1 MTESAHVNILVVD
14 DNVLDA
20 RATIRAMAMLER
32 EIVPHHLA
40 DGAAALAFLMEP
52 GVDNPRPDLVLLDLN
67 LPGIHGLDVLR
78 WMSSDPEISD
88 VPVAILTTSDHQT
101 DISRASTFGADA
113 YFTKPFDLDGWAP
126 ILPRL
131 EKLIDS

>member
-1 MTESAHVNILVVD
+1 MTQSTHVNILVVD

-20 RATIRAMAMLER
+20 RATMRAMAMLER
-32 EIVPHHLA
+32 DIVPHHLD

-78 WMSSDPEISD
+78 WMSTAPEMRD
-88 VPVAILTTSDHQT
+88 VPVAILTTSDHRE
-101 DISRASTFGADA
+101 DISRATAYGADA
-113 YFTKPFDLDGWAP
+113 YFTKPFDLDGWGP
-126 ILPRL
+126 ILPQL
-131 EKLIDS
+131 EALIGS